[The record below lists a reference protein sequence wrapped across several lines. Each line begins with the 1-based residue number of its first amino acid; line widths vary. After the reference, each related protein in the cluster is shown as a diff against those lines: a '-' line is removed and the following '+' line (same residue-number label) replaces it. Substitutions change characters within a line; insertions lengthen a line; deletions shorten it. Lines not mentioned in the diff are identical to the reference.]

1 MYNYDYFC
9 VWHIWRGLFTV
20 KDAPLLDTKTNRLI
34 IYQMNSNAKS
44 NSRKT
49 FVVGKKLLSSLVLLC
64 VFAVGSFA
72 QNVITGRVT
81 DESGA
86 PMPGVSIYIKGTT
99 RGVVSELDGSYSISV
114 SKSDII
120 VYSSMSYI
128 TEEVKVGNQK
138 VIDVVLR
145 EDDNALDE
153 VVVVGYGAQKKAHL
167 TGSVAAVGQEEILKT
182 TSSNVSQALV
192 GKLPGIVSQ
201 QSVGQPGSDDVTMLV
216 RGYSSYQGTSPLV
229 LVDGVK
235 RTMRSV
241 DAHDIASISVLKDAA
256 ACAVYG
262 MDGGSGVILITT
274 KSGTEGKAT
283 INYSGSMTLSHATA
297 LPKMMTGTQYM
308 EYYNLGRVLD
318 GNEPYFTQEQ
328 IDMTSNGDPN
338 DGLENTDWTA
348 PLYRTTT
355 MQQHSVSVN
364 GGNKKVRYF
373 ISGGYLSQNG
383 IIEGHNYSKT
393 SFRSNVEAT
402 PIENMK
408 IALNLGGWVS
418 DNYIPGGY
426 SYENQKSYSIFHQML
441 YSLPF
446 VPQEING
453 QPVSGYRTKNTAA
466 NPLYG
471 SAHSGFQETKTV
483 KVETSARAEYSFPF
497 LKGLKAS
504 MFFSWDWRNQNGK
517 TFSYSYKVL
526 APDSFGSTSY
536 SWQDAA
542 NLLKDKNMYKGETM
556 VQQVVIRPQIS
567 YNNTFGKH
575 SVGALFLYEQTQD
588 QSESFTGS
596 RRTFA
601 FADLPYLNFGDSG
614 TAQNSESFGHG
625 AQAGYVGRLNYIYD
639 DKYLVEFSGRYD
651 GSYLFHKDHRWG
663 FFPSASLGWVMSK
676 EKFFADAFP
685 QVDMFKIRG
694 SIGELGSKNVSA
706 YQYRKSYSWSANSVA
721 FGTSPTAQNTLYNA
735 VSYPFEE
742 LTWERM
748 RSSNVGFDFSAW
760 KGKLSVEADFFYKYT
775 YNILNSIGS
784 IFPPSLGG
792 HYPSQENSGSFDN
805 TGVDLIVRHRN
816 RINKFNYGLTG
827 TFTYAHNRILSKKQ
841 SDNILPWQS
850 VLGSS
855 VGAIWGYKSDGLYQ
869 SQEEIDNA
877 PKPANVT
884 PRLGDIKYVDINGDG
899 QINSE
904 DMVRIAR
911 STMPEMMFS
920 FQFDADYAGFDF
932 SLQFQGAALCD
943 KMLMG
948 AWSNLNGV
956 TDLTPLTVP
965 WYGNYDNAPL
975 YLVEGSWRPD
985 NTDAQF
991 PRLSVDKASYRNN
1004 GLQSDFWKCDGAY
1017 LRLKNATLGYTLPAK
1032 LLNKIKVDRLRIY
1045 VTGTN
1050 LLTFTD
1056 FKYIDPESQN
1066 VITGYYPQQRTFS
1079 FGVNLSF

>member
-1 MYNYDYFC
+1 MKSYTKG
-9 VWHIWRGLFTV
+9 RTQTGLFV
-20 KDAPLLDTKTNRLI
+20 SGRLLPVML
-34 IYQMNSNAKS
+34 
-44 NSRKT
+44 
-49 FVVGKKLLSSLVLLC
+49 LLC
-64 VFAVGSFA
+64 ISAFSSWAQSAVK
-72 QNVITGRVT
+72 GRVT
-81 DESGA
+81 DENDE
-86 PMPGVSIYIKGTT
+86 PLPGVSIYIKGTNY
-99 RGVVSELDGSYSISV
+99 GVASEMDGTFSIMVNS
-114 SKSDII
+114 SDIL
-120 VYSSMSYI
+120 VFSSIGYVA
-128 TEEVKVGNQK
+128 EERRVGNTK
-138 VIDVVLR
+138 VFNVSLR
-145 EDDNALDE
+145 EDNSALE
-153 VVVVGYGAQKKAHL
+153 EAVVIGYGTQKKAHL
-167 TGSVAAVGQEEILKT
+167 TGSVAAVSQEEILKT

-201 QSVGQPGSDDVTMLV
+201 QSLGQPGSDDVTMLV

-283 INYSGSMTLSHATA
+283 INYSGSLTLSHATA
-297 LPKMMTGTQYM
+297 LPKMMNGTQYM
-308 EYYNLGRVLD
+308 QYYNLGRVLD

-348 PLYRTTT
+348 PLYRTTP

-364 GGNKKVRYF
+364 GGNKKIKYF
-373 ISGGYLSQNG
+373 ISGSYLSQDG
-383 IIEGHNYSKT
+383 IIEDHNYSKT

-402 PIENMK
+402 PIDNFK
-408 IALNLGGWVS
+408 IALNLGGYVADS
-418 DNYIPGGY
+418 YIPGGY

-453 QPVSGYRTKNTAA
+453 VPVSGYRTKTTAA
-466 NPLYG
+466 NALYG
-471 SAHSGFQETKTV
+471 SANSGFQQTRTV

-504 MFFSWDWRNQNGK
+504 MFFSWDWRDADSK

-536 SWQDAA
+536 SLVDAA
-542 NLLKDKNMYKGETM
+542 NLLANGNMYDGNTK
-556 VQQVVIRPQIS
+556 VQQTVIRPQLS

-575 SVGALFLYEQTQD
+575 TLGVLFLYEQTQD
-588 QSESFTGS
+588 QSRVFTGS
-596 RRTFA
+596 RRDFA
-601 FADLPYLNFGDSG
+601 FFDLPYLNLGNAA

-625 AQAGYVGRLNYIYD
+625 AQAGYVGRINYVYD
-639 DKYLVEFSGRYD
+639 DKYLFEAAGRYD

-663 FFPSASLGWVMSK
+663 FFPSASIGWVMSK
-676 EKFFADAFP
+676 ENFFKEALP
-685 QVDMFKIRG
+685 QVDMFKIRA
-694 SIGELGSKNVSA
+694 SVGELGSKNVSA
-706 YQYRKSYSWSANSVA
+706 YQYRKSYSWSQNSVA
-721 FGTSPTAQNTLYNA
+721 FGTTPTAQSTLYNA

-742 LTWERM
+742 LTWERL
-748 RSSNVGFDFSAW
+748 RSSNIGFDFSAW
-760 KGKLSVEADFFYKYT
+760 KGKLSIEADYFYKYT
-775 YNILNSIGS
+775 YNILNGISS
-784 IFPPSLGG
+784 VFPPSLGG
-792 HYPSQENSGSFDN
+792 HYPSQENSGAFDN
-805 TGVDLIVRHRN
+805 QGVDFIVRHRN
-816 RINKFNYGLTG
+816 RVGKFNYGLTG
-827 TFTYAHNRILSKKQ
+827 TMTYAHNRILSKQQ
-841 SDNILPWQS
+841 SDNVLPWQS

-855 VGAIWGYKSDGLYQ
+855 VGSVWGYKSDGLYQ
-869 SQEEIDNA
+869 TQEEIDNA

-904 DMVRIAR
+904 DMVKIAR
-911 STMPEMMFS
+911 STMPELMFS

-932 SLQFQGAALCD
+932 SIQFQGASLCD

-965 WYGNYDNAPL
+965 WYANYDNAPL
-975 YLVEGSWRPD
+975 YLVEGSWTPD

-1004 GLQSDFWKCDGAY
+1004 GLLSDFWKRDGTY
-1017 LRLKNATLGYTLPAK
+1017 LRLKNATLGYTVPAK
-1032 LLNKIKVDRLRIY
+1032 ILNKINIDRLRIY

-1050 LLTFTD
+1050 LLTFTG

-1066 VITGYYPQQRTFS
+1066 VITGYYPQQRTVS
-1079 FGVNLSF
+1079 FGVDLSF

>member
-1 MYNYDYFC
+1 
-9 VWHIWRGLFTV
+9 
-20 KDAPLLDTKTNRLI
+20 
-34 IYQMNSNAKS
+34 MNSNTKIRFRLAAL
-44 NSRKT
+44 
-49 FVVGKKLLSSLVLLC
+49 FVLLC
-64 VFAVGSFA
+64 VNVSSVFARDFVSGK
-72 QNVITGRVT
+72 VT

-86 PMPGVSIYIKGTT
+86 PMPGVSIYIKNTT
-99 RGVVSELDGSYSISV
+99 RGVVSEPDGTYSISV
-114 SKSDII
+114 NDSETLVFSFMGY
-120 VYSSMSYI
+120 V
-128 TEEVKVGNQK
+128 TEERKFEGVKVIN
-138 VIDVVLR
+138 VVLH
-145 EDDNALDE
+145 DDLNVLDE
-153 VVVVGYGAQKKAHL
+153 AITVGYGTQKKAHL
-167 TGSVAAVGQEEILKT
+167 TGSVAAVTQEEILKT

-201 QSVGQPGSDDVTMLV
+201 QSLGQPGSDDVTMLV

-283 INYSGSMTLSHATA
+283 INYSGSMTLSNATA

-348 PLYRTTT
+348 PLYKTTT

-364 GGNKKVRYF
+364 GGNSKVKYF
-373 ISGGYLSQNG
+373 ISGGYLSQDG

-393 SFRSNVEAT
+393 NFRSNVEAT

-408 IALNLGGWVS
+408 ISLNLGGYVA

-426 SYENQKSYSIFHQML
+426 SYENQKSFSIFHQML

-453 QPVSGYRTKNTAA
+453 QPVSGYRTKTTAA
-466 NPLYG
+466 NAIYG
-471 SAHSGFQETKTV
+471 SANSGFSSSRTV

-504 MFFSWDWRNQNGK
+504 MFFSWDWRAMESK
-517 TFSYSYKVL
+517 TFSYTYKVL
-526 APDSFGSTSY
+526 APDSFGGTTY
-536 SWQDAA
+536 SLVDAA
-542 NLLKDKNMYKGETM
+542 NLLAGGNMYKGDTRNE
-556 VQQVVIRPQIS
+556 QVILRPQIS

-575 SVGALFLYEQTQD
+575 TIGALFLYEQTVD
-588 QSESFTGS
+588 KSEVFTGS

-601 FADLPYLNFGDSG
+601 FYDLPYLNLGDAK
-614 TAQNSESFGHG
+614 TAQNTESYGHG
-625 AQAGYVGRLNYIYD
+625 AQAGYVGRINYIYD
-639 DKYLVEFSGRYD
+639 DKYLLEIAGRYD

-663 FFPSASLGWVMSK
+663 FFPSASAGWVISK
-676 EKFFADAFP
+676 EQFFKDAFP
-685 QVDMFKIRG
+685 QVDMLKIRG
-694 SIGELGSKNVSA
+694 SIGELGSKNVNAWQFS
-706 YQYRKSYSWSANSVA
+706 KNYSWSQNSVA
-721 FGTSPTAQNTLYNA
+721 FGTTPTAQNTLYNA
-735 VSYPFEE
+735 VTYPFEE

-748 RSSNVGFDFSAW
+748 RSSNIGFDFSAW
-760 KGKLSVEADFFYKYT
+760 KGKLSVEADYFYKYT
-775 YNILNSIGS
+775 YNILNTVGS
-784 IFPPSLGG
+784 VYPPSLGG
-792 HYPSQENSGSFDN
+792 HYPSQENSGAFDN
-805 TGVDLIVRHRN
+805 QGVDFIIRHRN
-816 RINKFNYGLTG
+816 RVNKFNYGLTG
-827 TFTYAHNRILSKKQ
+827 TLTYAHNRILRKQQ
-841 SDNILPWQS
+841 SDNVLPWQS

-855 VGAIWGYKSDGLYQ
+855 VGSVWGYKSDGLYQ
-869 SQEEIDNA
+869 TQEEIDNA

-911 STMPEMMFS
+911 STMPELMFS

-932 SLQFQGAALCD
+932 SLQFQGASLCD

-948 AWSNLNGV
+948 AWYNYSGA

-1004 GLQSDFWKCDGAY
+1004 ALQSDFWKRDGTY
-1017 LRLKNATLGYTLPAK
+1017 LRLKNATLGYSFPAK
-1032 LLNKIKVDRLRIY
+1032 VLNKINVDRLRVY

-1050 LLTFTD
+1050 LLTFTG

-1066 VITGYYPQQRTFS
+1066 VITGYYPQQRTVS
-1079 FGVNLSF
+1079 FGVDLSF